1 MVNFLDPKIIALV
14 VLVIDIILRKIPSK
28 YSLSIISA
36 IKCVMQ
42 FIHDVYDMLIKEK
55 KI

>member
-1 MVNFLDPKIIALV
+1 MVNFLDPKIVALCV
-14 VLVIDIILRKIPSK
+14 FILDIILRKIPSK
-28 YSLSIISA
+28 YSISIVSA
-36 IKCVMQ
+36 LKCFMQ